1 MATSNLSR
9 RMIYKRGYDCIQ
21 TCFEFHFQSSDAKEG
36 KSKKGRYEDLDMD
49 LAKILERDVLNS
61 NPVVDWDHIS
71 GLSHAKRLLFEAIV
85 LPVLQLALFQV
96 IIYILLLVLYYQL
109 KLAAVKQLKDVYL
122 FIALTSF
129 TSSQRWEGF
138 GITSIPF
145 KCSSMKIIQH
155 YSRNVAL
162 MLAS

>member
-61 NPVVDWDHIS
+61 NPGVDWDHIS
-71 GLSHAKRLLFEAIV
+71 RLSHAKRLLFEAINCASCLIACIV
-85 LPVLQLALFQV
+85 SGNNLYSATCP
-96 IIYILLLVLYYQL
+96 LLLAETCRSKV
-109 KLAAVKQLKDVYL
+109 AERCL
-122 FIALTSF
+122 FIHRTNKFYKFLEMGRIWHYKYSF
-129 TSSQRWEGF
+129 
-138 GITSIPF
+138 
-145 KCSSMKIIQH
+145 
-155 YSRNVAL
+155 
-162 MLAS
+162 